1 MYSYSEGL
9 LRSGILEELRRQ
21 GSAKDSGIQI
31 PKNHWVDIVHR
42 LVYICIYL
50 HEFWRHDLPS
60 CRVAFACTCTGFALV
75 SFFSTSRGDAE
86 RSPFGQLWKKR
97 WYLRRKDL
105 MLGWRPLKTL
115 PPMGLPKK
123 SWSSDAFLKHW
134 APRGLKLGLGL
145 ASSHNCCYLFHV
157 TNSPLFTKVL
167 WNSMRTTVH
176 SHYVGKCWEAWRHGL
191 VFTSKGN
198 GKKNTAAVYE
208 RKGDLMIT
216 IIIEV
221 PGVMV
226 SIFQKGALLPN
237 LWFSDESQVEICCW
251 DSQTSKLP
259 SDD

>member
-86 RSPFGQLWKKR
+86 RSPFGQLWKKC
-97 WYLRRKDL
+97 WYSRRKDL

-115 PPMGLPKK
+115 PPMGLPEKIMIFPCIFL
-123 SWSSDAFLKHW
+123 SLSSQ
-134 APRGLKLGLGL
+134 GLKARHRLY
-145 ASSHNCCYLFHV
+145 AV
-157 TNSPLFTKVL
+157 TTAVTYFMWQILRCSGRFL

-198 GKKNTAAVYE
+198 GKKILQRFYE

-226 SIFQKGALLPN
+226 SIFQKAALLPN

>member
-86 RSPFGQLWKKR
+86 RSPFGQLWKKC
-97 WYLRRKDL
+97 WYSRRKDL

-115 PPMGLPKK
+115 PPMGLPEKIMIFPCIFL
-123 SWSSDAFLKHW
+123 SLSSQ
-134 APRGLKLGLGL
+134 GLKARHRLYAVTTAVTYFMWQILRCSRRFCGIQWELPFIHTML
-145 ASSHNCCYLFHV
+145 ASVEKPEDTGLS
-157 TNSPLFTKVL
+157 SPLRGMGKKILQRFTK
-167 WNSMRTTVH
+167 
-176 SHYVGKCWEAWRHGL
+176 
-191 VFTSKGN
+191 
-198 GKKNTAAVYE
+198 E
-208 RKGDLMIT
+208 R
-216 IIIEV
+216 
-221 PGVMV
+221 
-226 SIFQKGALLPN
+226 
-237 LWFSDESQVEICCW
+237 EIW
-251 DSQTSKLP
+251 WLP
-259 SDD
+259 SL